1 MHLQDQAPYR
11 LLDPGSSLT
20 FEQNLSR
27 FLPMKVASHFNKAC
41 KSRGSR
47 VFRQIK
53 SPNPL

>member
-11 LLDPGSSLT
+11 LLDLGSSLS
-20 FEQNLSR
+20 FEQNLSP
-27 FLPMKVASHFNKAC
+27 FLLMKVASRFNKAC
-41 KSRGSR
+41 KSKGSR